1 MERTRTN
8 DSEATRQER
17 DGGQPASARA
27 TAEALQAALARISLL
42 ERRELALRAAL
53 AAAGVEP
60 DAVLARLGLLDAPPA
75 PAARAPSPA
84 HVPPSPPARAPI
96 EEERLAAKSQ
106 SARSLAKRLADEV
119 IAGPATLR
127 LRAAARLVD
136 VAGAAAAPALLTA
149 AREAEGA
156 LRAGLLEQVGRCGAA
171 DAAASVVEFFA
182 DEVAEVR
189 AAAIEAA
196 VRLVEGAELEEV
208 IRIGLADGD
217 PRVRRRTALS
227 AASARNLEAG
237 PLLVPLLA
245 DPDRQVRRV
254 ACTALGGSRDP
265 MAALALLGALLDD
278 EPSVRSAA
286 GSAAEKLFGEQ
297 ARGIAQLPTQQR
309 ARAVARLR
317 SWVAANLVRLAPG
330 GRLQPPQEPEA
341 EVDAAPAAVESVLD
355 ELMATGHPGAGFE
368 DDLPGWTE
376 ENDPELHA
384 AFARMSG
391 GWIPEAADASLE
403 GEAASLYE
411 AAETALAEV
420 GAASVPA
427 LALADDAA
435 EGGVG
440 DAALADGAWDRAEAI
455 AADVPEAIGGVLHE
469 NAAPVAGAGEAASV
483 GDGAAPFAGDAE
495 LAGAAA
501 EAATRDGARDGIA
514 VSAEDRDDAGPRTGA
529 RAAGLADASFATV
542 DDADGAPGAWA
553 EGADAAAEGAD
564 AAVEDAGDVVVAAA
578 GDADGAAIG
587 AVADAGG
594 AAVAAAEDAGG
605 AAVAAAND
613 AGAAA
618 VPAIGRAGEAAVAAS
633 EDANGAAVAG
643 AEDADDVAVA
653 AANDADAAA
662 IAAIGRAGEAAVA
675 ASEDANGA
683 AVAGAED
690 ADDVA
695 VAAANDPDAAA
706 VVATERADEA
716 GVAAFEDANGA
727 AGAADAAVT
736 PIEDA
741 AAAVAA
747 DAADAGADAA
757 ADTAVES
764 SPDGVPGTSDEA
776 IGGAGLERDAEA
788 AAASTADG
796 GAGAYDEAPAAAG
809 APASD
814 EETPIGPPF
823 EAIEEVLRAALRG
836 CTDAALAEELG
847 WDEGALAPAIEA
859 HLAAERLVRRGKK
872 LFLP

>member
-341 EVDAAPAAVESVLD
+341 EVDAAPAAMESVLD

-469 NAAPVAGAGEAASV
+469 NAAPVAGAGEVASV

-501 EAATRDGARDGIA
+501 EAAARDGARDGIA
-514 VSAEDRDDAGPRTGA
+514 VSAEDRDDAGPRTDA

-553 EGADAAAEGAD
+553 EGADAAAE
-564 AAVEDAGDVVVAAA
+564 DAGDVVVAAA

-594 AAVAAAEDAGG
+594 AAVAAA
-605 AAVAAAND
+605 ND

-618 VPAIGRAGEAAVAAS
+618 VPAIGRAGEAAMAAS